1 MILPIPDL
9 GTFLFFGI
17 ALLTIASA
25 LMVVTSPNLVHSAVS
40 LLFTLFSIAAIYV
53 FLYAD
58 FIAATQVV
66 VYVGGILVLIIFG
79 VMLTNKID
87 DATIKSPT
95 HNRIPGIISCLV
107 VLYIQFMVILNTDW
121 YQGEEIVRESTIKD
135 IGNLLL
141 TKYLLPFE
149 VVSILLLAALIG
161 AAMLSRKKVEEK

>member
-1 MILPIPDL
+1 MPILDL
-9 GTFLFFGI
+9 GTILFIGI
-17 ALLTIASA
+17 SLLIVSSA
-25 LMVVTSPNLVHSAVS
+25 LMVVISPNLVHSAVS
-40 LLFTLFSIAAIYV
+40 LLFTLFSVAAVYV

-66 VYVGGILVLIIFG
+66 IYVGGILVLIIFG

-87 DATIKSPT
+87 DATISSPT

-107 VLYIQFMVILNTDW
+107 ILYIQFTVIYNTNW
-121 YQGEEIVRESTIKD
+121 YRGSEFIRESTIKD

-149 VVSILLLAALIG
+149 IASILLLAALIG
-161 AAMLSRKKVEEK
+161 AAMLSRKKVENK